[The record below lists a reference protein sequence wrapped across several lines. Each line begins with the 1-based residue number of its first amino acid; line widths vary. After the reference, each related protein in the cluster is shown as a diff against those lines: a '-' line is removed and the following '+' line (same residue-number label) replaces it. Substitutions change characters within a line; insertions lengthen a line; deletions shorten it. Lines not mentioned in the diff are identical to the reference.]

1 MNRVFSK
8 VNRQFMVIAII
19 FLVTGLLLA
28 GCGRSDERPEFLTA
42 HEWVH
47 YDSASN
53 ETICFGE
60 DGHFAFYGDEG
71 NPVGNSDL
79 YDRYSYDSESK
90 AIKLEPEGDM
100 KIKVLRHEKSRLLLD
115 IDGDVKEFF
124 DGKDERIAGGAPQ
137 NLEYDL
143 DNVVSG
149 FGSYLAIIGKDGSKI
164 VTAPANYD
172 GDDPEFKEYELSEKL
187 ADHATFYSWVYDVDE
202 SGMDVKSNY
211 RKVTEKEAAKIIS
224 DGAAVGFVW
233 YNEKAEITKIVF
245 WGSTVTQ

>member
-124 DGKDERIAGGAPQ
+124 DGKDERIAGRYEFRAGGAGSNSVQ
-137 NLEYDL
+137 GRG
-143 DNVVSG
+143 SG
-149 FGSYLAIIGKDGSKI
+149 
-164 VTAPANYD
+164 N
-172 GDDPEFKEYELSEKL
+172 
-187 ADHATFYSWVYDVDE
+187 
-202 SGMDVKSNY
+202 
-211 RKVTEKEAAKIIS
+211 
-224 DGAAVGFVW
+224 
-233 YNEKAEITKIVF
+233 
-245 WGSTVTQ
+245 

>member
-47 YDSASN
+47 YGSASN
-53 ETICFGE
+53 ETISFGE

-79 YDRYSYDSESK
+79 YDQYSYDSESK

-164 VTAPANYD
+164 VTASANYD
-172 GDDPEFKEYELSEKL
+172 GDDP
-187 ADHATFYSWVYDVDE
+187 
-202 SGMDVKSNY
+202 
-211 RKVTEKEAAKIIS
+211 
-224 DGAAVGFVW
+224 
-233 YNEKAEITKIVF
+233 
-245 WGSTVTQ
+245 